1 MFDILGVAL
10 YEEAV
15 CHLPDGKVRVKQHC
29 AFLPASSEGED
40 VGARLKKSLRP
51 C

>member
-1 MFDILGVAL
+1 MRQKAGRIKKRDDARMFDILGVAL

-29 AFLPASSEGED
+29 AFLPAS
-40 VGARLKKSLRP
+40 R
-51 C
+51 